1 MSLRENLRKKIRIK
15 QLTQKIASTMKEV
28 SGQRKVDKEAVSEL
42 LKLTDFEL
50 VKARDQLL
58 YVRPFK
64 NDLKEVLVFDN
75 ELPIYHST
83 IDDVAMRK
91 TPHWKEMFNV
101 RNIIK
106 VLDDKDVV
114 VSKGRES
121 LQRVSAVALDR
132 LDFSYTGEDLERML
146 RDAQRSLQ
154 RSSAADILESLALFS
169 ELLGFETVVTAL
181 EEPSIQLFG
190 KLKMADEKAPLY
202 EDLVI
207 YDQHKQDV
215 LLLKGDFSSRGDW
228 DLARLLRCVHGEVPP
243 DAEGEGVFAYLVKLA
258 LQMQNQS
265 SHS

>member
-1 MSLRENLRKKIRIK
+1 MSLKENLHKKIRIK
-15 QLTQKIASTMKEV
+15 RLSQKIASSMKEV
-28 SGQRKVDKEAVSEL
+28 SGQRRVDKEAVGEL

-50 VKARDQLL
+50 VKARDLVL

-64 NDLKEVLVFDN
+64 DDIKEVLVFDN

-83 IDDVAMRK
+83 IADVAMRK
-91 TPHWKEMFNV
+91 TPHWKEMFNI

-121 LQRVSAVALDR
+121 LDRISAVALAQ
-132 LDFSYTGEDLERML
+132 LDFSFTREDLERML

-154 RSSAADILESLALFS
+154 KKSAADILESLALFS

-190 KLKMADEKAPLY
+190 KLKLADEKAPLY

-215 LLLKGDFSSRGDW
+215 LLLQGDFSPRSDW
-228 DLARLLRCVHGEVPP
+228 DLARLLRCVHGELPA
-243 DAEGEGVFAYLVKLA
+243 DAEGEGVFTYLVKLA
-258 LQMQNQS
+258 LQLQNQPGGS
-265 SHS
+265 